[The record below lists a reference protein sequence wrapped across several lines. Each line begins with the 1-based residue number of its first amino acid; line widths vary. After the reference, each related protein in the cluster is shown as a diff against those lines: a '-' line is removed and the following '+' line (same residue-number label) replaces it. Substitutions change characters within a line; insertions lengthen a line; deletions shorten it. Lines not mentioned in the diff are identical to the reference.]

1 MAPIRILADEVANQ
15 IAAGEV
21 VERPASVV
29 KELVENAID
38 AGARHVTVEVV
49 TGGKK
54 RISVIDDG
62 VAMNKD
68 DVLLAIERHATS
80 KVATATDLDSIAT
93 FGFRGEALPSIASVS
108 KFEIVSRTEDALE
121 ATRVVVAGGKVR
133 DVSSVGGPRGT
144 RVNVEN
150 LFFNVPGRRKFLK
163 STTTEL
169 SHIIKAVQGLA
180 LAHPETGFR
189 LKHNGRRTFDVSPCK
204 MLLDRVAMIFGPEMT
219 QQLVEIGFDEGGY
232 RVHGLAATPA
242 LTRADR
248 SGLLF
253 FVNNRLIVSP
263 ILNRAISR
271 AYRGLLT
278 VGRYPVCILKV
289 QVPPELVDVNVH
301 PTKREVRFRDEPLV
315 EQLVQKAVRD
325 ALAHAPARRPDDMD
339 WIDRKPARG
348 RADDSGDG
356 KAVVAVRVAPPPAE
370 FAMPPQPE
378 PEKPAARATATATQ
392 VTGTEDIVATQA
404 AAETLDTDREILAAE
419 PAASEPE
426 SPEPADVAPQAVFS
440 EVDQLE
446 EMPFQVFN
454 TYLVIPQSDRLL
466 LVDQHALHE
475 RLVFEDLRA
484 VLSSRMPTLQR
495 LLVPIPVELPP
506 NQAAVLAE
514 QTEFLRTLGVEIESF
529 GQNTFLVTAACHLFN
544 EQKVD
549 DLVRRVAAEL
559 SQGDLFRD
567 EQELWE
573 SMLVLSVAACR
584 SAIKA
589 GQALS
594 VDERRALLT
603 GFRKLTPPYTCP
615 HGRPIVTELT
625 LDQIERSFRRT

>member
-29 KELVENAID
+29 KELVENAVD
-38 AGARHVTVEVV
+38 AGARHVTVELV

-80 KVATATDLDSIAT
+80 KIAAATDLDSIAT

-144 RVNVEN
+144 RVTVEN

-204 MLLDRVAMIFGPEMT
+204 TLRDRVAMIYGPEMT
-219 QQLVEIGFDEGGY
+219 QQLVEIGFDESGY
-232 RVHGLAATPA
+232 SVRGLAGTPA

-248 SGLLF
+248 SGILF
-253 FVNNRLIVSP
+253 FVNNRLIISP
-263 ILNRAISR
+263 VLNRAISR

-278 VGRYPVCILKV
+278 VGRFPVCILKV
-289 QVPPELVDVNVH
+289 EVPPELVDVNVH

-325 ALAHAPARRPDDMD
+325 ALAHAPARQRDDMD

-348 RADDSGDG
+348 RADDSDVGRS
-356 KAVVAVRVAPPPAE
+356 AVAVGVAPPPRPVRPRTKPE
-370 FAMPPQPE
+370 QPV
-378 PEKPAARATATATQ
+378 ASATATATQ
-392 VTGTEDIVATQA
+392 VTGTEDIVATQT
-404 AAETLDTDREILAAE
+404 AAEVLDTDQEILSAE
-419 PAASEPE
+419 QAASEPE
-426 SPEPADVAPQAVFS
+426 RTETADTVPQAVFS
-440 EVDQLE
+440 EVDLLE
-446 EMPFQVFN
+446 EAPFQVFN
-454 TYLVIPQSDRLL
+454 TYLVVPQSDRLL

-475 RLVFEDLRA
+475 RLVFEDLRE
-484 VLSSRMPTLQR
+484 VLSAHMPTLQR

-514 QTEFLRTLGVEIESF
+514 QTEFLRSLGVEVESF
-529 GQNTFLVTAACHLFN
+529 GQNTFLVTAACHLFS

-573 SMLVLSVAACR
+573 SMVALSVAACR

-594 VDERRALLT
+594 VDERRALLA
-603 GFRKLTPPYTCP
+603 GLRKLTPPYTCP
-615 HGRPIVTELT
+615 HGRPPIVTELT